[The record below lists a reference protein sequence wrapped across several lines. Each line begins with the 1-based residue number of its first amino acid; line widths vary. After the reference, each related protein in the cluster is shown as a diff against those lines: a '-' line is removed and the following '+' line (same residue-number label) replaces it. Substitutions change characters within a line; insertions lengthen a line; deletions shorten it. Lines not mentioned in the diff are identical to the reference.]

1 MSFKSRLVVFTS
13 LWFCL
18 AAVVIALTYNWQKET
33 IELRTK
39 QSLHKDLASH
49 MRDDNPLMIGTD
61 YNPKALKSIFHTLML
76 IGPDFEIYFL
86 DSQGN
91 ITTHAAPEGAEIMGA
106 VDLNPIKQFLN
117 DQPFPILGEDPRN
130 RGEHKVFSVAAIEEL
145 GSTVGYLYVVIG
157 STRHD
162 AIANAQVDTP
172 YIALAGLVLVSI
184 LGFALGAYVL
194 VKRSLLNPIE
204 RVTNQL
210 EQQAEHDFR
219 LQPDFTRQVPE
230 LVPIA
235 HSYQMMAKHIQ
246 QQFLQLEYQSSH
258 RRQSLLQLSHDLKT
272 PLSSV
277 LGYLETWRLQHPESD
292 PLIDVAFRNC
302 EKLSTQLHSLLD
314 AARKE
319 APMPNYEYCPVELSA
334 LMAECAETMQSQ
346 FSRKTVELKVE
357 VEDKI
362 ETVGDKG
369 LLERLVLNLLEN
381 ALRHSPIGSAV
392 HCQAHLSEDKTRIHF
407 TFINHI
413 EKNAEGGSLGIGTK
427 IVQSILMLHHSYL
440 ETSVTP
446 SQYQQRFTLRA
457 VSLPSSGA

>member
-18 AAVVIALTYNWQKET
+18 AAAVIALTYNWQKET

-39 QSLHKDLASH
+39 QSLHKELASH

-91 ITTHAAPEGAEIMGA
+91 ITTHAAPEGAEIMGK
-106 VDLNPIKQFLN
+106 VDLNPIKRFLN
-117 DQPFPILGEDPRN
+117 DEPFPILGEDPRN

-145 GSTVGYLYVVIG
+145 GLTVGYLYVVIG

-210 EQQAEHDFR
+210 QQQAEHDFR

-235 HSYQMMAKHIQ
+235 NSYQMMAKHIQ

-314 AARKE
+314 VARKE
-319 APMPNYEYCPVELSA
+319 APMPNYEYRPVDLGA

-346 FSRKTVELKVE
+346 FARKEVLLKIDVDNE
-357 VEDKI
+357 I
-362 ETVGDKG
+362 QTVGDKG

-381 ALRHSPIGSAV
+381 ALRHSPMRSEV
-392 HCQAHLSEDKTRIHF
+392 HCHAHLSDDKSRIHF
-407 TFINHI
+407 AFINHI
-413 EKNAEGGSLGIGTK
+413 EEEAQGGSLGIGTK

-440 ETSVTP
+440 ETSSTP
-446 SQYQQRFTLRA
+446 SQYQQKFTLRA
-457 VSLPSSGA
+457 V

>member
-18 AAVVIALTYNWQKET
+18 AAAVIALTYNWQKET

-39 QSLHKDLASH
+39 QSLHKELASH

-91 ITTHAAPEGAEIMGA
+91 ITTHAAPEGAEIMGK
-106 VDLNPIKQFLN
+106 VDLNPIKRFLN
-117 DQPFPILGEDPRN
+117 DEPFPILGEDPRN

-210 EQQAEHDFR
+210 QQQAEHDFR

-230 LVPIA
+230 LVSIA
-235 HSYQMMAKHIQ
+235 NSYQMMAKHIQ

-314 AARKE
+314 VARKE
-319 APMPNYEYCPVELSA
+319 APMPNYEYLPVDLGA

-346 FSRKTVELKVE
+346 FARKEVLLKIDVDNE
-357 VEDKI
+357 I
-362 ETVGDKG
+362 QTVGDKG

-381 ALRHSPIGSAV
+381 ALRHSPMRSEV
-392 HCQAHLSEDKTRIHF
+392 HCHAHLSDDKSRIHF
-407 TFINHI
+407 AFINHI
-413 EKNAEGGSLGIGTK
+413 EEEAQGGSLGIGTK

-440 ETSVTP
+440 ETSSTP
-446 SQYQQRFTLRA
+446 SQYQQKFTLRA
-457 VSLPSSGA
+457 V

>member
-39 QSLHKDLASH
+39 QSLHKELASH

-145 GSTVGYLYVVIG
+145 DSTVGYLYVVIG

-362 ETVGDKG
+362 KTVGDKG

>member
-1 MSFKSRLVVFTS
+1 
-13 LWFCL
+13 
-18 AAVVIALTYNWQKET
+18 
-33 IELRTK
+33 
-39 QSLHKDLASH
+39 
-49 MRDDNPLMIGTD
+49 
-61 YNPKALKSIFHTLML
+61 
-76 IGPDFEIYFL
+76 
-86 DSQGN
+86 
-91 ITTHAAPEGAEIMGA
+91 MGK

-172 YIALAGLVLVSI
+172 PYIALAGLVLVSI
-184 LGFALGAYVL
+184 LGFALGGAYVL

-204 RVTNQL
+204 RVTKQL
-210 EQQAEHDFR
+210 QQQAEHDFR
-219 LQPDFTRQVPE
+219 LQPDFTHQVPE

-292 PLIDVAFRNC
+292 LLIDVAFRNC

-319 APMPNYEYCPVELSA
+319 APMPNYEYRPPVDLGA

-346 FSRKTVELKVE
+346 FSRKEVVLKVDIDSE
-357 VEDKI
+357 I
-362 ETVGDKG
+362 QTVGDEG

-381 ALRHSPIGSAV
+381 ALRHSPIGSEV
-392 HCQAHLSEDKTRIHF
+392 HCRAHLSEDKSRIHF
-407 TFINHI
+407 TFVNHI
-413 EKNAEGGSLGIGTK
+413 EEEAEGGSLGGIGTK

-440 ETSVTP
+440 ETNATS
-446 SQYQQRFTLRA
+446 SQYQQKFTLLA
-457 VSLPSSGA
+457 I

>member
-18 AAVVIALTYNWQKET
+18 AAAVIALTYNWQKET

-39 QSLHKDLASH
+39 QSLHKELASH

-91 ITTHAAPEGAEIMGA
+91 ITTHAAPEGAEIMGK
-106 VDLNPIKQFLN
+106 VDLNPIKRFLN
-117 DQPFPILGEDPRN
+117 DEPFPILGEDPRN

-210 EQQAEHDFR
+210 QQQAEHDFR

-235 HSYQMMAKHIQ
+235 NSYQMMAKHIQ

-314 AARKE
+314 VARKE
-319 APMPNYEYCPVELSA
+319 APMPNYEYRPVDLGA

-346 FSRKTVELKVE
+346 FARKEVLLKIDVDNE
-357 VEDKI
+357 I
-362 ETVGDKG
+362 QTMGDKG

-381 ALRHSPIGSAV
+381 ALRHSPMRSEV
-392 HCQAHLSEDKTRIHF
+392 HCHAHLSDDKSRIHF
-407 TFINHI
+407 AFINHI
-413 EKNAEGGSLGIGTK
+413 EEEAQGGSLGIGTK

-440 ETSVTP
+440 ETSSTP
-446 SQYQQRFTLRA
+446 SQYQQKFTLRA
-457 VSLPSSGA
+457 V

>member
-18 AAVVIALTYNWQKET
+18 AAAVIALTYNWQKET

-39 QSLHKDLASH
+39 QSLHKELASH

-61 YNPKALKSIFHTLML
+61 YNLKALKSIFHTLML

-91 ITTHAAPEGAEIMGA
+91 ITTHAAPEGAEIMGK
-106 VDLNPIKQFLN
+106 VDLNPIKRFLN
-117 DQPFPILGEDPRN
+117 DEPFPILGEDPRN

-210 EQQAEHDFR
+210 QQQAEHDFR

-235 HSYQMMAKHIQ
+235 NSYQMMAKHIQ

-277 LGYLETWRLQHPESD
+277 LGYLETWRLQHLESD

-314 AARKE
+314 VARKE
-319 APMPNYEYCPVELSA
+319 APMPNYEYRPVDLGA

-346 FSRKTVELKVE
+346 FARKEVLLKIDVDNE
-357 VEDKI
+357 I
-362 ETVGDKG
+362 QTVGDKG

-381 ALRHSPIGSAV
+381 ALRHSPMRSEV
-392 HCQAHLSEDKTRIHF
+392 HCHAHLSDDKSRIHF
-407 TFINHI
+407 AFINHI
-413 EKNAEGGSLGIGTK
+413 EEEAQGGSLGIGTK

-440 ETSVTP
+440 ETSSTP
-446 SQYQQRFTLRA
+446 SQYQQKFTLRA
-457 VSLPSSGA
+457 V

>member
-18 AAVVIALTYNWQKET
+18 AAAVIALTYNWQKET

-39 QSLHKDLASH
+39 QSLHKELASH

-91 ITTHAAPEGAEIMGA
+91 ITTHAAPEGAEIMGK
-106 VDLNPIKQFLN
+106 VDLNPIKRFLN
-117 DQPFPILGEDPRN
+117 DEPFPILGEDPRN

-210 EQQAEHDFR
+210 QQQAEHDFR

-235 HSYQMMAKHIQ
+235 NSYQMMAKHIQ

-314 AARKE
+314 VARKE
-319 APMPNYEYCPVELSA
+319 APIPNYEYRPVDLGA

-346 FSRKTVELKVE
+346 FARKEVLLKINV
-357 VEDKI
+357 DSDI
-362 ETVGDKG
+362 QTVGDKG
-369 LLERLVLNLLEN
+369 LLERLVFNLLEN
-381 ALRHSPIGSAV
+381 ALRHSPIGYEV
-392 HCQAHLSEDKTRIHF
+392 YCQAHLSEDKSRIHF
-407 TFINHI
+407 TFVNHI
-413 EKNAEGGSLGIGTK
+413 EKEAQGGSLGIGTK

-440 ETSVTP
+440 ETSTTP
-446 SQYQQRFTLRA
+446 SQYQQKFTLRA
-457 VSLPSSGA
+457 V

>member
-18 AAVVIALTYNWQKET
+18 AAAVIALTYNWQKET

-39 QSLHKDLASH
+39 QSLHKELASH

-91 ITTHAAPEGAEIMGA
+91 ITTHAAPEGAEIMGK
-106 VDLNPIKQFLN
+106 VDLNPIKRFLN
-117 DQPFPILGEDPRN
+117 DEPFPILGEDPRN

-210 EQQAEHDFR
+210 QQQAEHDFR

-235 HSYQMMAKHIQ
+235 NSYQMMAKHIQ

-277 LGYLETWRLQHPESD
+277 LGYLETWRLQHPEPD

-319 APMPNYEYCPVELSA
+319 APMPNYEYRPVDLGA

-346 FSRKTVELKVE
+346 FSRKEVLLKIDV
-357 VEDKI
+357 DSDI
-362 ETVGDKG
+362 QTVGDKG

-381 ALRHSPIGSAV
+381 ALRHSPIRSEV
-392 HCQAHLSEDKTRIHF
+392 HCHAHLSDDKSRIHF
-407 TFINHI
+407 AFINHI
-413 EKNAEGGSLGIGTK
+413 EEEAQGGSLGIGTK

-440 ETSVTP
+440 ETSSTP
-446 SQYQQRFTLRA
+446 SQYQQKFTLRA
-457 VSLPSSGA
+457 V

>member
-39 QSLHKDLASH
+39 QSLHKELASH

-91 ITTHAAPEGAEIMGA
+91 ITTHAAPEGAEIMGK

-145 GSTVGYLYVVIG
+145 GSTVSYLYVVIG

-204 RVTNQL
+204 RVTKQL
-210 EQQAEHDFR
+210 QQQAEHDFR
-219 LQPDFTRQVPE
+219 LQPDFTHQVPE

-319 APMPNYEYCPVELSA
+319 APMPNYEYRPVDLGV

-346 FSRKTVELKVE
+346 FSRKEVVLKVDIDSE
-357 VEDKI
+357 I
-362 ETVGDKG
+362 QTVGDKG

-381 ALRHSPIGSAV
+381 ALRHSPIGSEV
-392 HCQAHLSEDKTRIHF
+392 HCQAHLSEDKSRIHF
-407 TFINHI
+407 TFVNHI
-413 EKNAEGGSLGIGTK
+413 EEEAEGGSLGIGTK

-440 ETSVTP
+440 ETNATS
-446 SQYQQRFTLRA
+446 SQYQQKFTLLA
-457 VSLPSSGA
+457 I

>member
-39 QSLHKDLASH
+39 QSLHKELASH

-91 ITTHAAPEGAEIMGA
+91 ITTHAAPEEAEIMGK

-204 RVTNQL
+204 RVTKQL
-210 EQQAEHDFR
+210 QQQAEHDFR
-219 LQPDFTRQVPE
+219 LQPDFTHQVPE

-302 EKLSTQLHSLLD
+302 EKLSTQLYSLLD

-319 APMPNYEYCPVELSA
+319 APMPNYEYRPVDLGA

-346 FSRKTVELKVE
+346 FSRKEVVLKVDIDSE
-357 VEDKI
+357 I
-362 ETVGDKG
+362 QTVGDKG

-381 ALRHSPIGSAV
+381 ALRHSPIGSEV
-392 HCQAHLSEDKTRIHF
+392 HCQAHLSEDKSRIHF
-407 TFINHI
+407 TFVNHI
-413 EKNAEGGSLGIGTK
+413 EEEAEGGSLGIGTK

-440 ETSVTP
+440 ETNATS
-446 SQYQQRFTLRA
+446 SQYQQKFTLLA
-457 VSLPSSGA
+457 I

>member
-18 AAVVIALTYNWQKET
+18 AAAVIALTYNWQKET

-39 QSLHKDLASH
+39 QSLHKELASH

-91 ITTHAAPEGAEIMGA
+91 ITTHAAPEGAEIMGK
-106 VDLNPIKQFLN
+106 VDLNPIKRFLN
-117 DQPFPILGEDPRN
+117 DEPFPILGEDPRN

-210 EQQAEHDFR
+210 QQQAEHDFR

-235 HSYQMMAKHIQ
+235 NSYQMMAKHIQ

-314 AARKE
+314 VARKE
-319 APMPNYEYCPVELSA
+319 APMPNYEYRPVDLGA
-334 LMAECAETMQSQ
+334 LMVECAETMQSQ
-346 FSRKTVELKVE
+346 FARKEVLLKIDVDNE
-357 VEDKI
+357 I
-362 ETVGDKG
+362 QTVGDKG

-381 ALRHSPIGSAV
+381 ALRHSPMRSEV
-392 HCQAHLSEDKTRIHF
+392 HCHAHLSDDKSRIHF
-407 TFINHI
+407 AFINHI
-413 EKNAEGGSLGIGTK
+413 EEEAQGGSLGIGTK

-440 ETSVTP
+440 ETSSTP
-446 SQYQQRFTLRA
+446 SQYQQKFTLRA
-457 VSLPSSGA
+457 V

>member
-18 AAVVIALTYNWQKET
+18 AAIVIALTYNWQKEN

-39 QSLHKDLASH
+39 QSLHKELASH

-91 ITTHAAPEGAEIMGA
+91 ITTHAAPEGAEIMGK
-106 VDLNPIKQFLN
+106 VDLNPIKRFLN
-117 DQPFPILGEDPRN
+117 DEPFPILGEDPRN

-210 EQQAEHDFR
+210 QQQAEHDFR
-219 LQPDFTRQVPE
+219 LQPDFTCQVPE

-235 HSYQMMAKHIQ
+235 NSYQMMAKHIQ

-277 LGYLETWRLQHPESD
+277 LGYLETWRLQHPDSD

-314 AARKE
+314 VARKE
-319 APMPNYEYCPVELSA
+319 APIPNYEYRPVDLGA

-346 FSRKTVELKVE
+346 FARKEVLLKINV
-357 VEDKI
+357 DSDI
-362 ETVGDKG
+362 QTVGDKG
-369 LLERLVLNLLEN
+369 LLERLVFNLLEN
-381 ALRHSPIGSAV
+381 ALRHSPIGYEV
-392 HCQAHLSEDKTRIHF
+392 YCQAHLSEDKSRIHF
-407 TFINHI
+407 TFVNHI
-413 EKNAEGGSLGIGTK
+413 EKEAQGGSLGIGTK

-440 ETSVTP
+440 ETSSTP
-446 SQYQQRFTLRA
+446 SQYQQKFALRA
-457 VSLPSSGA
+457 V

>member
-39 QSLHKDLASH
+39 QSLHKELASH

-91 ITTHAAPEGAEIMGA
+91 ITTHAAPEGAEIMGK

-145 GSTVGYLYVVIG
+145 GSTIGYLYVVIG

-162 AIANAQVDTP
+162 DIANAQVDTP

-204 RVTNQL
+204 RVTKQL
-210 EQQAEHDFR
+210 QQQAEHDFR
-219 LQPDFTRQVPE
+219 LQPDFTHQVPE

-319 APMPNYEYCPVELSA
+319 APMPNYEYRPVDLGA

-346 FSRKTVELKVE
+346 FSRKEVVLKVDIDSE
-357 VEDKI
+357 I
-362 ETVGDKG
+362 QTVGDKG

-381 ALRHSPIGSAV
+381 ALRHSPIGSEV
-392 HCQAHLSEDKTRIHF
+392 HCQAHLSEDKSRIHF
-407 TFINHI
+407 TFVNHI
-413 EKNAEGGSLGIGTK
+413 EEEAEGGSLGIGTK

-440 ETSVTP
+440 ETNATS
-446 SQYQQRFTLRA
+446 SQYQQKFTLLA
-457 VSLPSSGA
+457 I

>member
-39 QSLHKDLASH
+39 QSLHKELASH

-91 ITTHAAPEGAEIMGA
+91 ITTHAAPEGAEIMGK

-204 RVTNQL
+204 RVTKQL
-210 EQQAEHDFR
+210 QQQAEHDFR
-219 LQPDFTRQVPE
+219 LQPDFTHQVPE

-235 HSYQMMAKHIQ
+235 NSYQMMAKHIQ

-319 APMPNYEYCPVELSA
+319 APMPNYEYRPVDLGA
-334 LMAECAETMQSQ
+334 LMVECAETMQSQ
-346 FSRKTVELKVE
+346 FSRKEVVLKVDIDSE
-357 VEDKI
+357 I
-362 ETVGDKG
+362 QTVGDKG

-381 ALRHSPIGSAV
+381 ALRHSPIGSEV
-392 HCQAHLSEDKTRIHF
+392 HCQAHLSEDKSRIHF
-407 TFINHI
+407 TFVNHI
-413 EKNAEGGSLGIGTK
+413 EEEAEGGSLGIGTK

-440 ETSVTP
+440 ETNATS
-446 SQYQQRFTLRA
+446 SQYQQKFTLLA
-457 VSLPSSGA
+457 I

>member
-39 QSLHKDLASH
+39 QSLHKELASH

-91 ITTHAAPEGAEIMGA
+91 ITTHAAPEGAEIMGK

-204 RVTNQL
+204 RVTKQL
-210 EQQAEHDFR
+210 QQQAEHDFR
-219 LQPDFTRQVPE
+219 LQPDFTHQVPE

-319 APMPNYEYCPVELSA
+319 APMPNYEYRPVDLGA

-346 FSRKTVELKVE
+346 FSRKEVVLKVDIDSE
-357 VEDKI
+357 I
-362 ETVGDKG
+362 QTVGDKG

-381 ALRHSPIGSAV
+381 ALRHSPIGSEV
-392 HCQAHLSEDKTRIHF
+392 HCQAHLSEDKSRIHF
-407 TFINHI
+407 AFVNHI
-413 EKNAEGGSLGIGTK
+413 EEEAEGGSLGIGTK

-440 ETSVTP
+440 ETNATS
-446 SQYQQRFTLRA
+446 SQYQQKFTLLA
-457 VSLPSSGA
+457 I

>member
-18 AAVVIALTYNWQKET
+18 AAAVIALTYNWQKET

-39 QSLHKDLASH
+39 QSLHKELASH

-91 ITTHAAPEGAEIMGA
+91 ITTHAAPEGAEIMGK
-106 VDLNPIKQFLN
+106 VDLNPIKRFLN
-117 DQPFPILGEDPRN
+117 DEPFPILGEDPRN

-210 EQQAEHDFR
+210 QQQAEHDFR

-235 HSYQMMAKHIQ
+235 NSYQMMAKHIQ

-277 LGYLETWRLQHPESD
+277 LGYLETWRLQHLESD

-314 AARKE
+314 VARKE
-319 APMPNYEYCPVELSA
+319 APMPNYEYRPVDLGA
-334 LMAECAETMQSQ
+334 LMTECAETMQSQ
-346 FSRKTVELKVE
+346 FARKEVLLKIDVDNE
-357 VEDKI
+357 I
-362 ETVGDKG
+362 QTVGDKG

-381 ALRHSPIGSAV
+381 ALRHSPMRSEV
-392 HCQAHLSEDKTRIHF
+392 HCHAHLSDDKSRIHF
-407 TFINHI
+407 AFINHI
-413 EKNAEGGSLGIGTK
+413 EEEAQGGSLGIGTK

-440 ETSVTP
+440 ETSSTP
-446 SQYQQRFTLRA
+446 SQYQQKFTLRA
-457 VSLPSSGA
+457 V

>member
-18 AAVVIALTYNWQKET
+18 AAAVIALTYNWQKET

-39 QSLHKDLASH
+39 QSLHKELASH

-91 ITTHAAPEGAEIMGA
+91 ITTHAAPEGAEIMGK
-106 VDLNPIKQFLN
+106 VDLNPIKRFLN
-117 DQPFPILGEDPRN
+117 DEPFPILGEDPRN

-210 EQQAEHDFR
+210 QQQAEHDFR
-219 LQPDFTRQVPE
+219 LQPNFTRQVPE

-235 HSYQMMAKHIQ
+235 NSYQMMAKHIQ

-314 AARKE
+314 VARKE
-319 APMPNYEYCPVELSA
+319 APMPNYEYRPVDLGA

-346 FSRKTVELKVE
+346 FARKEVLLKIDVDNE
-357 VEDKI
+357 I
-362 ETVGDKG
+362 QTVGDKG

-381 ALRHSPIGSAV
+381 ALRHSPMRSEV
-392 HCQAHLSEDKTRIHF
+392 HCHAHLSDDKSRIHF
-407 TFINHI
+407 AFINHI
-413 EKNAEGGSLGIGTK
+413 EEEAQGGSLGIGTK

-440 ETSVTP
+440 ETSSTP
-446 SQYQQRFTLRA
+446 SQYQQKFTLRA
-457 VSLPSSGA
+457 V

>member
-39 QSLHKDLASH
+39 QSLHKELASH

-91 ITTHAAPEGAEIMGA
+91 ITTHAAPEGAEIMGK

-204 RVTNQL
+204 RVTKQL
-210 EQQAEHDFR
+210 QQQAEHDFR
-219 LQPDFTRQVPE
+219 LQPDFTHQVPE

-235 HSYQMMAKHIQ
+235 NSYQMMAKHIQ

-319 APMPNYEYCPVELSA
+319 APMPNYEYRPVDLGA
-334 LMAECAETMQSQ
+334 LMVECAETMQSQ
-346 FSRKTVELKVE
+346 FSRKEVLLKVDIDSE
-357 VEDKI
+357 I
-362 ETVGDKG
+362 QTVGDKG

-381 ALRHSPIGSAV
+381 ALRHSPIGSEV
-392 HCQAHLSEDKTRIHF
+392 HCQAHLSEDKSRIHF
-407 TFINHI
+407 TFVNHI
-413 EKNAEGGSLGIGTK
+413 EEEAEGGSLGIGTK

-440 ETSVTP
+440 ETNATS
-446 SQYQQRFTLRA
+446 SQYQQKFTLLA
-457 VSLPSSGA
+457 I

>member
-18 AAVVIALTYNWQKET
+18 AAAVIALTYNWQKET

-39 QSLHKDLASH
+39 QSLHKELASH

-91 ITTHAAPEGAEIMGA
+91 ITTHAAPEGAEIMGK
-106 VDLNPIKQFLN
+106 VDLNPIKRFLN
-117 DQPFPILGEDPRN
+117 DEPFPILGEDPRN

-210 EQQAEHDFR
+210 QQQAEHDFR

-235 HSYQMMAKHIQ
+235 NSYQMMAKHIQ

-314 AARKE
+314 VARKE
-319 APMPNYEYCPVELSA
+319 APMPNYEYRPVDLGV

-346 FSRKTVELKVE
+346 FARKEVLLKIDVDNE
-357 VEDKI
+357 I
-362 ETVGDKG
+362 QTVGDKG

-381 ALRHSPIGSAV
+381 ALRHSPMRSEV
-392 HCQAHLSEDKTRIHF
+392 HCHAHLSDDKSRIHF
-407 TFINHI
+407 AFINHI
-413 EKNAEGGSLGIGTK
+413 EEEAQGGSLGIGTK

-440 ETSVTP
+440 ETSSTP
-446 SQYQQRFTLRA
+446 SQYQQKFTLRA
-457 VSLPSSGA
+457 V

>member
-18 AAVVIALTYNWQKET
+18 AAAVIALTYNWQKET

-39 QSLHKDLASH
+39 QSLHKELASH

-91 ITTHAAPEGAEIMGA
+91 ITTHAAPEGAEIMGK
-106 VDLNPIKQFLN
+106 VDLNPIKRFLN
-117 DQPFPILGEDPRN
+117 DEPFPILGEDPRN

-210 EQQAEHDFR
+210 QQQAEHDFR

-235 HSYQMMAKHIQ
+235 NSYQMMAKHIQ

-314 AARKE
+314 VAQKE
-319 APMPNYEYCPVELSA
+319 APMPNYEYRPVDLGA
-334 LMAECAETMQSQ
+334 LMAECAEMMQSQ
-346 FSRKTVELKVE
+346 FARKEVLLKIDVDNE
-357 VEDKI
+357 I
-362 ETVGDKG
+362 QTVGDKG

-381 ALRHSPIGSAV
+381 ALRHSPMRSEV
-392 HCQAHLSEDKTRIHF
+392 HCHAHLSDDKSRIHF
-407 TFINHI
+407 AFINHI
-413 EKNAEGGSLGIGTK
+413 EEEAQGGSLGIGTK

-440 ETSVTP
+440 ETSSTP
-446 SQYQQRFTLRA
+446 SQYQQKFTLRA
-457 VSLPSSGA
+457 V

>member
-18 AAVVIALTYNWQKET
+18 AAAVIALTYNWQKET

-39 QSLHKDLASH
+39 QSLHKELASH

-91 ITTHAAPEGAEIMGA
+91 ITTHAAPEGAEIMGK
-106 VDLNPIKQFLN
+106 VDLNPIKRFLK
-117 DQPFPILGEDPRN
+117 DEPFPILGEDPRN

-210 EQQAEHDFR
+210 QQQAEHDFR

-235 HSYQMMAKHIQ
+235 NSYQMMAKHIQ

-314 AARKE
+314 VARKE
-319 APMPNYEYCPVELSA
+319 APMPNYEYRPVDLGA

-346 FSRKTVELKVE
+346 FARKEVLLKIDVDNE
-357 VEDKI
+357 I
-362 ETVGDKG
+362 QTVGDKG

-381 ALRHSPIGSAV
+381 ALRHSPMRSEV
-392 HCQAHLSEDKTRIHF
+392 HCHAHLSDDKSRIHF
-407 TFINHI
+407 AFINHI
-413 EKNAEGGSLGIGTK
+413 EEEAQGGSLGIGTK

-440 ETSVTP
+440 ETSSTP
-446 SQYQQRFTLRA
+446 SQYQQKFTLRA
-457 VSLPSSGA
+457 V

>member
-18 AAVVIALTYNWQKET
+18 AAAVIALTYNWQKET

-39 QSLHKDLASH
+39 QSLHKELASH

-91 ITTHAAPEGAEIMGA
+91 ITTHAAPEGAEIMGK
-106 VDLNPIKQFLN
+106 VDLNPIKRFLN
-117 DQPFPILGEDPRN
+117 DEPFPILGEDPRN

-204 RVTNQL
+204 LVTNQL
-210 EQQAEHDFR
+210 QQQAEHDFR

-235 HSYQMMAKHIQ
+235 NSYQMMAKHIQ

-314 AARKE
+314 VARKE
-319 APMPNYEYCPVELSA
+319 APMPNYEYRPVDLGA

-346 FSRKTVELKVE
+346 FARKEVLLKIDVDNE
-357 VEDKI
+357 I
-362 ETVGDKG
+362 QTVGDKG

-381 ALRHSPIGSAV
+381 ALRHSPMRSEV
-392 HCQAHLSEDKTRIHF
+392 HCHAHLSDDKSRIHF
-407 TFINHI
+407 AFINHI
-413 EKNAEGGSLGIGTK
+413 EEEAQGGSLGIGTK

-440 ETSVTP
+440 ETSSTP
-446 SQYQQRFTLRA
+446 SQYQQKFTLRA
-457 VSLPSSGA
+457 V

>member
-18 AAVVIALTYNWQKET
+18 AAAVIALTYNWQKET

-39 QSLHKDLASH
+39 QSLHKELASH

-91 ITTHAAPEGAEIMGA
+91 ITTHAAPEGAEIMGK
-106 VDLNPIKQFLN
+106 VDLNPIKRFLN
-117 DQPFPILGEDPRN
+117 DEPFPILGEDPRN

-210 EQQAEHDFR
+210 QQQAEHDFR

-235 HSYQMMAKHIQ
+235 NSYQMMAKHIQ

-314 AARKE
+314 VARKE
-319 APMPNYEYCPVELSA
+319 APMPNYEYRPVDLGA

-346 FSRKTVELKVE
+346 FARKEVLLKIDVDNE
-357 VEDKI
+357 I
-362 ETVGDKG
+362 QTVGDKG

-381 ALRHSPIGSAV
+381 ALRHSPMRSEV
-392 HCQAHLSEDKTRIHF
+392 HCHAHLSDDKSRIHF
-407 TFINHI
+407 AFINHI
-413 EKNAEGGSLGIGTK
+413 EEEAQGGSLGIGTK

-440 ETSVTP
+440 ET
-446 SQYQQRFTLRA
+446 
-457 VSLPSSGA
+457 

>member
-13 LWFCL
+13 VWFCL
-18 AAVVIALTYNWQKET
+18 AAAVIALTYNWQKET

-39 QSLHKDLASH
+39 QSLHKELASH

-91 ITTHAAPEGAEIMGA
+91 ITTHAAPEGAEIMGK
-106 VDLNPIKQFLN
+106 VDLNPIKRFLN
-117 DQPFPILGEDPRN
+117 DEPFPILGEDPRN

-204 RVTNQL
+204 RVTKQL
-210 EQQAEHDFR
+210 QQQAEHDFR

-319 APMPNYEYCPVELSA
+319 APMPNYEYRPVDLGA

-346 FSRKTVELKVE
+346 FSRKEVVLKVDIDSE
-357 VEDKI
+357 I
-362 ETVGDKG
+362 QTVGDKG
-369 LLERLVLNLLEN
+369 LLERLVFNLLEN
-381 ALRHSPIGSAV
+381 ALRHSPIGSEV
-392 HCQAHLSEDKTRIHF
+392 HCQAHLSEDKSRIHF
-407 TFINHI
+407 TFVNHI
-413 EKNAEGGSLGIGTK
+413 EEEAEGGSLGIGTK

-440 ETSVTP
+440 ETNATS
-446 SQYQQRFTLRA
+446 SQYQQKFTLRA
-457 VSLPSSGA
+457 V

>member
-39 QSLHKDLASH
+39 QSLHKELASH

-91 ITTHAAPEGAEIMGA
+91 ITTHAAPEGAEIMGK
-106 VDLNPIKQFLN
+106 VDLNPIQQFLN

-204 RVTNQL
+204 RVTKQL
-210 EQQAEHDFR
+210 QQQAEHDFR
-219 LQPDFTRQVPE
+219 LQPDFTHQVPE

-235 HSYQMMAKHIQ
+235 NSYQMMAKHIQ

-319 APMPNYEYCPVELSA
+319 APMPNYEYRPVDLGA

-346 FSRKTVELKVE
+346 FSRKEVVLKVDIDSE
-357 VEDKI
+357 I
-362 ETVGDKG
+362 QTVGDKG

-381 ALRHSPIGSAV
+381 ALRHSPIGSEV
-392 HCQAHLSEDKTRIHF
+392 HCQAHLSEDKSRIHF
-407 TFINHI
+407 TFVNHI
-413 EKNAEGGSLGIGTK
+413 EEEAEGGSLGIGTK

-440 ETSVTP
+440 ETNATS
-446 SQYQQRFTLRA
+446 SQYQQKFTLRA
-457 VSLPSSGA
+457 V

>member
-18 AAVVIALTYNWQKET
+18 AAAVIALTYNWQKET

-39 QSLHKDLASH
+39 QSLHKELASH

-91 ITTHAAPEGAEIMGA
+91 ITTHAAPEGAEIMGK
-106 VDLNPIKQFLN
+106 VDLNSIKRFLN
-117 DQPFPILGEDPRN
+117 DEPFPILGEDPRN

-210 EQQAEHDFR
+210 QQQAEHDFR

-235 HSYQMMAKHIQ
+235 NSYQMMAKHIQ

-314 AARKE
+314 VARKE
-319 APMPNYEYCPVELSA
+319 APMPNYEYRPVDLGA

-346 FSRKTVELKVE
+346 FARKEVLLKIDVDNE
-357 VEDKI
+357 I
-362 ETVGDKG
+362 QTVGDKG

-381 ALRHSPIGSAV
+381 ALRHSPMRSEV
-392 HCQAHLSEDKTRIHF
+392 HCHAHLSDDKSRIHF
-407 TFINHI
+407 AFINHI
-413 EKNAEGGSLGIGTK
+413 EEEAQGGSLGIGTK

-440 ETSVTP
+440 ETSSSP
-446 SQYQQRFTLRA
+446 SQYQQKFTLRA
-457 VSLPSSGA
+457 V

>member
-39 QSLHKDLASH
+39 QSLHKELASH

-91 ITTHAAPEGAEIMGA
+91 ITTHAAPEGAEIMGK

-204 RVTNQL
+204 RVTKQL
-210 EQQAEHDFR
+210 QQQAEHDFR
-219 LQPDFTRQVPE
+219 LQPDFTHQVPE

-319 APMPNYEYCPVELSA
+319 APMPNYEYRPVDLGA

-346 FSRKTVELKVE
+346 FSRKEVLLKV
-357 VEDKI
+357 DIDSKI
-362 ETVGDKG
+362 QTVGDKG

-381 ALRHSPIGSAV
+381 ALRHSPIGSEV
-392 HCQAHLSEDKTRIHF
+392 HCQAHLSEDKSRIHF
-407 TFINHI
+407 AFVNHI
-413 EKNAEGGSLGIGTK
+413 EEEAEGGSLGIGTK

-440 ETSVTP
+440 ETNATS
-446 SQYQQRFTLRA
+446 SQYQQKFTLLA
-457 VSLPSSGA
+457 I

>member
-39 QSLHKDLASH
+39 QSLHKELASH

-91 ITTHAAPEGAEIMGA
+91 ITTHAAPEGAEIMGK

-334 LMAECAETMQSQ
+334 LMVDCAETMQSQ

-362 ETVGDKG
+362 KTVGDKG

>member
-18 AAVVIALTYNWQKET
+18 AAAVIALTYNWQKET

-39 QSLHKDLASH
+39 QSLHKELASH

-91 ITTHAAPEGAEIMGA
+91 ITTHAAPEGAEIMGK
-106 VDLNPIKQFLN
+106 VDLNPIKRFLN
-117 DQPFPILGEDPRN
+117 DEPFPILGEDPRN

-210 EQQAEHDFR
+210 QQQAEHDFR

-235 HSYQMMAKHIQ
+235 NSYQMMAKHIQ

-258 RRQSLLQLSHDLKT
+258 RRQSLLQL
-272 PLSSV
+272 
-277 LGYLETWRLQHPESD
+277 
-292 PLIDVAFRNC
+292 
-302 EKLSTQLHSLLD
+302 
-314 AARKE
+314 
-319 APMPNYEYCPVELSA
+319 
-334 LMAECAETMQSQ
+334 
-346 FSRKTVELKVE
+346 
-357 VEDKI
+357 
-362 ETVGDKG
+362 
-369 LLERLVLNLLEN
+369 
-381 ALRHSPIGSAV
+381 
-392 HCQAHLSEDKTRIHF
+392 
-407 TFINHI
+407 
-413 EKNAEGGSLGIGTK
+413 
-427 IVQSILMLHHSYL
+427 
-440 ETSVTP
+440 
-446 SQYQQRFTLRA
+446 
-457 VSLPSSGA
+457 

>member
-39 QSLHKDLASH
+39 QSLHKELASH

-91 ITTHAAPEGAEIMGA
+91 ITTHAAPEGAEIMGK

-204 RVTNQL
+204 RVTKQL
-210 EQQAEHDFR
+210 QQQAEHDFR
-219 LQPDFTRQVPE
+219 LQPDFTHQVPE

-319 APMPNYEYCPVELSA
+319 APMPNYEYRPVDLGT

-346 FSRKTVELKVE
+346 FSRKEVVLKVDIDSE
-357 VEDKI
+357 I
-362 ETVGDKG
+362 QTVGDKG

-381 ALRHSPIGSAV
+381 ALRHSPIGSEV
-392 HCQAHLSEDKTRIHF
+392 HCQAHLSEDKSRIHF
-407 TFINHI
+407 TFVNHI
-413 EKNAEGGSLGIGTK
+413 EEEAEGGSLGIGTK

-440 ETSVTP
+440 ETNATS
-446 SQYQQRFTLRA
+446 SQYQQKFTLLA
-457 VSLPSSGA
+457 I

>member
-18 AAVVIALTYNWQKET
+18 AAAVIALTYNWQKET

-39 QSLHKDLASH
+39 QSLHKELASH

-91 ITTHAAPEGAEIMGA
+91 ITTHAAPEGAEIMGK
-106 VDLNPIKQFLN
+106 VDLNPIKRFLN
-117 DQPFPILGEDPRN
+117 DEPFPILGEDPRN

-184 LGFALGAYVL
+184 LGFALGVYVL

-210 EQQAEHDFR
+210 QQQAEHDFR

-235 HSYQMMAKHIQ
+235 NSYQMMAKHIQ

-314 AARKE
+314 VARKE
-319 APMPNYEYCPVELSA
+319 APMPNYEYRPVDLGA

-346 FSRKTVELKVE
+346 FARKEVLLKIDVDNE
-357 VEDKI
+357 I
-362 ETVGDKG
+362 QTVGDKG

-381 ALRHSPIGSAV
+381 ALRHSPMRSEV
-392 HCQAHLSEDKTRIHF
+392 HCHAHLSDDKSRIHF
-407 TFINHI
+407 AFINHI
-413 EKNAEGGSLGIGTK
+413 EEEAQGGSLGIGTK

-440 ETSVTP
+440 ETSSTP
-446 SQYQQRFTLRA
+446 SQYQQKFTLRA
-457 VSLPSSGA
+457 V

>member
-1 MSFKSRLVVFTS
+1 
-13 LWFCL
+13 
-18 AAVVIALTYNWQKET
+18 
-33 IELRTK
+33 
-39 QSLHKDLASH
+39 
-49 MRDDNPLMIGTD
+49 
-61 YNPKALKSIFHTLML
+61 
-76 IGPDFEIYFL
+76 
-86 DSQGN
+86 
-91 ITTHAAPEGAEIMGA
+91 
-106 VDLNPIKQFLN
+106 
-117 DQPFPILGEDPRN
+117 
-130 RGEHKVFSVAAIEEL
+130 
-145 GSTVGYLYVVIG
+145 VGYLYVVIG

-210 EQQAEHDFR
+210 QQQAEHDFR

-235 HSYQMMAKHIQ
+235 NSYQMMAKHIQ

-314 AARKE
+314 VARKE
-319 APMPNYEYCPVELSA
+319 APMPNYEYRPVDLGA

-346 FSRKTVELKVE
+346 FARKEVLLKIDVDNE
-357 VEDKI
+357 I
-362 ETVGDKG
+362 QTVGDKG

-381 ALRHSPIGSAV
+381 ALRHSPMRSEV
-392 HCQAHLSEDKTRIHF
+392 HCHAHLSDDKSRIHF
-407 TFINHI
+407 AFINHI
-413 EKNAEGGSLGIGTK
+413 EEEAQGGSLGIGTK

-440 ETSVTP
+440 ETSSTP
-446 SQYQQRFTLRA
+446 SQYQQKFTLRA
-457 VSLPSSGA
+457 V

>member
-18 AAVVIALTYNWQKET
+18 AAAVIALTYNWQKET

-39 QSLHKDLASH
+39 QSLHKELASH

-91 ITTHAAPEGAEIMGA
+91 ITTHAAPEGAEIMGK
-106 VDLNPIKQFLN
+106 VDLNPIKRFLN
-117 DQPFPILGEDPRN
+117 DEPFPILGEDPRN

-210 EQQAEHDFR
+210 QQQAEHDFR

-235 HSYQMMAKHIQ
+235 NSYQMMAKHIQ

-314 AARKE
+314 VARKE
-319 APMPNYEYCPVELSA
+319 APMPNYEYRPVDLGS

-346 FSRKTVELKVE
+346 FARKEVLLKIDVDNE
-357 VEDKI
+357 I
-362 ETVGDKG
+362 QTVGDKG

-381 ALRHSPIGSAV
+381 ALRHSPMRSEV
-392 HCQAHLSEDKTRIHF
+392 HCHAHLSDDKSRIHF
-407 TFINHI
+407 AFINHI
-413 EKNAEGGSLGIGTK
+413 EEEAQGGSLGIGTK

-440 ETSVTP
+440 ETSSTP
-446 SQYQQRFTLRA
+446 SQYQQKFTLRA
-457 VSLPSSGA
+457 V

>member
-39 QSLHKDLASH
+39 QSLHKELASH

-91 ITTHAAPEGAEIMGA
+91 ITTHAAPEGAEIMGK

-204 RVTNQL
+204 RVTKQL
-210 EQQAEHDFR
+210 QQQAEHDFR
-219 LQPDFTRQVPE
+219 LQPDFTHQVPE

-235 HSYQMMAKHIQ
+235 NSYQMMAKHIQ

-319 APMPNYEYCPVELSA
+319 APMPNYEYRPVDLGV

-346 FSRKTVELKVE
+346 FSRKEVVLKVDIDSE
-357 VEDKI
+357 I
-362 ETVGDKG
+362 QTVGDKG

-381 ALRHSPIGSAV
+381 ALRHSPIGSEV
-392 HCQAHLSEDKTRIHF
+392 HCQAHLSEDKSRIHF
-407 TFINHI
+407 TFVNHI
-413 EKNAEGGSLGIGTK
+413 EEEAEGGSLGIGTK

-440 ETSVTP
+440 ETNATS
-446 SQYQQRFTLRA
+446 SQYQQKFTLLA
-457 VSLPSSGA
+457 I